1 MPTSKAAQKRVI
13 TSQKRA
19 KINKKRKKQLK
30 DAIKSFEEAVATND
44 VEQAKE
50 ELLNAKRVIDK
61 SVSKG
66 IIHKNNAARKKSRL
80 DRTFN
85 KLTA

>member
-1 MPTSKAAQKRVI
+1 MPTSKSAQKRVV
-13 TSQKRA
+13 TSQKRTE
-19 KINKKRKKQLK
+19 INKKRREQLK
-30 DAIKSFEEAVATND
+30 TSIKKFEEAVESNN
-44 VEQAKE
+44 VEMAKE
-50 ELLNAKRVIDK
+50 ELINAKKVIDK

-80 DRTFN
+80 DRLFN